1 MHSVKLK
8 WGKEL
13 FEGVELNTEEEPMV
27 FKAQVFALTGVQ
39 PHRQK
44 VMVKGAVLKDE
55 SWDPLKGKVKN
66 GATLL
71 MMGSKEEDI
80 LRAPE
85 TKTQFIE
92 DMDESQIQSALK
104 MPAGLTNL
112 GNTCYMN
119 ATVQCLKT
127 VPEFRKALEEYDGSV
142 DLEAG
147 RATNNNP
154 FAHVLTSSL
163 KDLFKTMERGV
174 SVPPLVLLNTL
185 HSAFPQF
192 AERGEQGGFQQQD
205 ANECWVQ
212 LVAILKSKLKTPQ
225 DVIDN
230 IPNS

>member
-1 MHSVKLK
+1 MK